1 MSRDLAWLLAQN
13 DYRLKIVISC
23 KIQLS
28 VKTRLIALTPESMVT
43 ELQNQATHYDATNRV
58 TNSKILL
65 FKKFFQLLTRCEK
78 TLNVILEL
86 VTRDF

>member
-1 MSRDLAWLLAQN
+1 
-13 DYRLKIVISC
+13 
-23 KIQLS
+23 
-28 VKTRLIALTPESMVT
+28 MVT

-58 TNSKILL
+58 TNSKVLL